1 MTTLAPVPADNEL
14 ARLERPQRLGFLPT
28 LAFWKRR
35 EVWKIAGPWAA
46 AFVLLWTVLLDLF
59 VRGSIPPWVTPV
71 LAGAGPVLF
80 VGLLER
86 YLRARLERR
95 RALVQAGVLRDRF

>member
-1 MTTLAPVPADNEL
+1 MATLAPAPADNKP

-46 AFVLLWTVLLDLF
+46 AFVLVWTVLLDLF
-59 VRGSIPPWVTPV
+59 VRGLIPAWATPV
-71 LAGAGPVLF
+71 IAGAGPVLF

-86 YLRARLERR
+86 YLRARLEDRR
-95 RALVQAGVLRDRF
+95 VLGQARPPLK